1 MWARLSGEHKG
12 HFYST
17 VLISLREVRGKQK
30 KDSTKPTSAVAEA
43 ILLLFLTRA
52 CCVYFLYFYAI
63 LHVMLRRNARVTG
76 IVLGVFTATR
86 SHGARVSRTFISSCN
101 TTKIKVLFN

>member
-1 MWARLSGEHKG
+1 MLELMVVTDGA
-12 HFYST
+12 
-17 VLISLREVRGKQK
+17 LIR
-30 KDSTKPTSAVAEA
+30 DW
-43 ILLLFLTRA
+43 IDYHLLLFLTRA

-76 IVLGVFTATR
+76 IVLGVLTATR
-86 SHGARVSRTFISSCN
+86 SHGARVSRTFILSCN